1 VIFLDYSTTGDGI
14 LTGLQLLDTVV
25 GSGRKLGELKKMM
38 RKYPQVLVN
47 VRVADKSRYPGNT
60 AIADAVAT
68 AEAALGD
75 NGRVLVRP
83 SGTEALIRVMA
94 EGPEREEI
102 ERHVAAI
109 VDVVKAELA

>member
-1 VIFLDYSTTGDGI
+1 
-14 LTGLQLLDTVV
+14 VV
-25 GSGRKLGELKKMM
+25 GSGRKLGELKQMM

-47 VRVADKSRYPGNT
+47 VRVADKSRYPGNA
-60 AIADAVAT
+60 AIAEAVAT
-68 AEAALGD
+68 AEEALGD

-109 VDVVKAELA
+109 VEVVRAELV